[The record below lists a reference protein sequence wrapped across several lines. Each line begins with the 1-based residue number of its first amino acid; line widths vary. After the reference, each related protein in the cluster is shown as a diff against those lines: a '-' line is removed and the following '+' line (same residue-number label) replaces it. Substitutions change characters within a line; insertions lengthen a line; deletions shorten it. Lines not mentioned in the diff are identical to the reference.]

1 VPEARRRRASSRPG
15 TTDREG
21 GFTLIELIVAM
32 AIFTILV
39 AILLLA
45 VSQLARGTVRVQ
57 VTAQSTTEVLLVFQN
72 LDRQIRYADAI
83 NAPGSGA
90 SGDRYIEFRTPVASA
105 PSGVTTCTQWRLH
118 KEDGTIQTRR
128 WTDGP
133 AAVPSSWSTKLHKAV
148 DVGGADYPFKLD
160 RTSSRQKLVLSV
172 DTGIEGV
179 NRGTAIST
187 SFVARNSLSSVSTPV
202 CALAG
207 SRP

>member
-1 VPEARRRRASSRPG
+1 MPESRRRRASTRPE
-15 TTDREG
+15 TPDREA
-21 GFTLIELIVAM
+21 GFTLIELMVAM

-72 LDRQIRYADAI
+72 LDRQIRYADAL
-83 NAPGSGA
+83 NAPGSGV
-90 SGDRYIEFRTPVASA
+90 SGDRYIEFRTPAASA
-105 PSGVTTCTQWRLH
+105 PSGLTTCTQWRLH
-118 KEDGTIQTRR
+118 KDDGTIQSRQ

-133 AAVPSSWSTKLHKAV
+133 AAVPSSWSTKLNNAI

-160 RTSSRQKLVLSV
+160 RSSSQQTLVLSI
-172 DTGIEGV
+172 DTGVEGV
-179 NRGTAIST
+179 NEGTAIST